1 MSDCSTAVEYCDNK
15 YFIFKTDDVDSLKQK
30 IVQYEKKYIKIKCD
44 YQKIL
49 ENNQIINPVGVA
61 TLIALPKTK
70 IVLSSTLLI
79 KTFPN

>member
-15 YFIFKTDDVDSLKQK
+15 DFIFKTDDVDSLKQK

-49 ENNQIINPVGVA
+49 EKF
-61 TLIALPKTK
+61 TLNRYKK
-70 IVLSSTLLI
+70 RLLNYYN
-79 KTFPN
+79 KL